1 MTKTELTQKLIELA
15 SQYDE
20 PWEPVKILAELAYNS
35 PSEIVAEERWITE
48 V

>member
-15 SQYDE
+15 SQYEE

-35 PSEIVAEERWITE
+35 SHQPAEEYWTAE
-48 V
+48 A